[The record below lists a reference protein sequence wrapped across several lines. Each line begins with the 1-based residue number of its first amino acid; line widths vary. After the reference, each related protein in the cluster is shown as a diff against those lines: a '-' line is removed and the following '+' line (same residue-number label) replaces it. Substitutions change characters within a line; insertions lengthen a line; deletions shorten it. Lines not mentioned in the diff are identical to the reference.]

1 MSNLIKAALCGLV
14 VYALASTGLLVVWCD
29 ETGCGVQVYNVAGY
43 YIEGESGL

>member
-1 MSNLIKAALCGLV
+1 MHNLIKAVQIGLL

-43 YIEGESGL
+43 YFEGESQ

>member
-1 MSNLIKAALCGLV
+1 MHNLIKAALVGLT

-43 YIEGESGL
+43 YFEGASQ